1 MENSIDVLFAYKPH
15 PLKAQEITR
24 VGLTPVGT
32 QADGIPLE
40 LEEVHTKDIH
50 LIIVSE
56 DLSFFAHEHPEKTG
70 KEYTVDFSFP
80 FGGKFLLYCDIKPL
94 NGSPVV
100 IRKTVDVAGDKRDVQ
115 LYQQNV
121 LSKAVDGVSVQ
132 LDVQDLNS
140 IRVSVKQAEA
150 AIPASSL
157 GDFLGAKAHVV
168 MINVDTKEYLH
179 VHPMVHDDVLVLHSA
194 FTATGLYRVWIQ
206 FLLNGLLYTLD
217 YVVQVAE
224 LPGQGHHGHYH

>member
-1 MENSIDVLFAYKPH
+1 MGNTIDVLFAYEPH
-15 PLKAQEITR
+15 PVKAQEITR
-24 VGLTPVGT
+24 VGLTPIST
-32 QADGIPLE
+32 QADGNPLE

-70 KEYTVDFSFP
+70 KEYTVDFTFP
-80 FGGKFLLYCDIKPL
+80 FGCKFLLYCDVKPL
-94 NGSPVV
+94 NGLPLV
-100 IRKTVDVAGDKRDVQ
+100 IQKKVDVAGNKRDVQ
-115 LYQQNV
+115 RYQQDV
-121 LSKAVDGVSVQ
+121 LSRSVDNVSVR
-132 LDVQDLNS
+132 LDVQDLS
-140 IRVSVKQAEA
+140 AIRVTIKQGEA
-150 AIPASSL
+150 VIPASSL
-157 GDFLGAKAHVV
+157 GDYLGAKAHVV

-179 VHPMVHDDVLVLHSA
+179 VHPMVHKDVLVLHSA

-224 LPGQGHHGHYH
+224 LPGQGLHGHHH

>member
-1 MENSIDVLFAYKPH
+1 MFDVLISSQPSAIS
-15 PLKAQEITR
+15 AQEKVTLL
-24 VGLTPVGT
+24 LTPVNQEASGV
-32 QADGIPLE
+32 PLV

-56 DLSFFAHEHPEKTG
+56 DLSFFAHEHPEKAG
-70 KEYTVDFSFP
+70 KEYSVDFIFP
-80 FGGKFLLYCDIKPL
+80 FGGKFLLYCDVKPL
-94 NGSPVV
+94 NTAPAV
-100 IRKTVDVAGDKRDVQ
+100 IRKSVDVAGDSRDVQ
-115 LYQQNV
+115 RYQQDV
-121 LSKAVDGVSVQ
+121 LSKTVDNISVQ
-132 LDVQDLNS
+132 LDVQDLNA
-140 IRVSVKQAEA
+140 IRVTMKQGEA
-150 AIPASSL
+150 AIPVSLL

-179 VHPMVHDDVLVLHSA
+179 VHPMVHEEVLVLHSA

-224 LPGQGHHGHYH
+224 LPGQGLHGHHH